1 MGNWDG
7 EWVGSISKRTV
18 STEAMKGKEHG
29 TVSKLNGVEG
39 EQGRMR
45 VDGVGLVW
53 VPENQI
59 WRQGLGSGCLIR
71 R

>member
-1 MGNWDG
+1 MGGKHFKKNSEYG
-7 EWVGSISKRTV
+7 GHE
-18 STEAMKGKEHG
+18 GKEHG